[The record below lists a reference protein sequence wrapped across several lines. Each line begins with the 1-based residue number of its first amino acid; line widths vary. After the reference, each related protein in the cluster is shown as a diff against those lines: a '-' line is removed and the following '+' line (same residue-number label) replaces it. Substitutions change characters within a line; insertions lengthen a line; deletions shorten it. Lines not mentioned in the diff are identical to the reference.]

1 MNKLV
6 KDALILT
13 VITLIAGLALG
24 AVQMITEDPIKRAEE
39 NTQKKAFQALFP
51 DASSFSHYG
60 EFDPDIATA
69 LTEETAMANIG
80 SDWPVGAIM
89 ITDCNEAKDKNGDT
103 LGLIVTVTNK
113 KSYGGSITLSV
124 GISNENKLT
133 GYMVT
138 DISDTPGL
146 GMKVTEEPFMKKF
159 VDIPAKILSV
169 TKGEANENDI
179 QAISGATISSRAVTF
194 AVDAAIAY
202 VNGLNGGGSNE

>member
-24 AVQMITEDPIKRAEE
+24 AVQMITEAPIQAAEE
-39 NTQKKAFQALFP
+39 NTQKKAFQSLFP
-51 DASSFSHYG
+51 EASSFSPYS
-60 EFDPDIATA
+60 EFDSDKATA
-69 LTEETAMANIG
+69 LAEEAASAVIG
-80 SDWPVGAIM
+80 SDWPDGAIM
-89 ITDCNEAKDKNGDT
+89 ITDCNEAKDKGGNT

-124 GISNENKLT
+124 GISNENILT
-133 GYMVT
+133 GYMIT

-146 GMKVTEEPFMKKF
+146 GMKVTEEGFMKSF
-159 VDIPAKILSV
+159 RGIPAAILSV
-169 TKGEANENDI
+169 TKSTANEGEI
-179 QAISGATISSRAVTF
+179 QAISGATISSKAVTF

-202 VNGLNGGGSNE
+202 VESVNGGGE